1 MEVIKAPSIDWS
13 KYKCNIFSLTLLE
26 QQLRDWV
33 CSLFVMMALRGFT
46 VEQLLTT
53 SAKSLSELRTAAVS
67 MLSKKMG
74 ELQFLYVCTS
84 NLSEGWQVGE

>member
-1 MEVIKAPSIDWS
+1 MCI
-13 KYKCNIFSLTLLE
+13 
-26 QQLRDWV
+26 
-33 CSLFVMMALRGFT
+33 LFVMMALGGFT

-67 MLSKKMG
+67 TLSKKMG
-74 ELQFLYVCTS
+74 ELQFLYAFTS